1 MKSRPPPI
9 ILGPVP
15 RIEPGPKLTAYGV
28 QTPGTRTA

>member
-1 MKSRPPPI
+1 MKSLPTV

-28 QTPGTRTA
+28 QTPATRTA